1 MKGMKVL
8 RKMKGTEVTN
18 KNINPNNKKKKWWHS
33 ITNIAN
39 NDKFTQDQ
47 VV

>member
-1 MKGMKVL
+1 MKVL

-18 KNINPNNKKKKWWHS
+18 KKRNPNKKKRKWWHS
-33 ITNIAN
+33 IKIIAD